1 MNIQALMQQAQT
13 MQKKVEAN
21 VETAKK
27 DLANKYFSLYL
38 CSSLPKGR
46 QVL

>member
-21 VETAKK
+21 VENAKK
-27 DLANKYFSLYL
+27 SLRIKKYKL
-38 CSSLPKGR
+38 KR
-46 QVL
+46 AVVW

>member
-21 VETAKK
+21 VENAKK
-27 DLANKYFSLYL
+27 SWPTKKYKQKQAVVWSKSL
-38 CSSLPKGR
+38 
-46 QVL
+46 

>member
-21 VETAKK
+21 VETAKR
-27 DLANKYFSLYL
+27 AW
-38 CSSLPKGR
+38 
-46 QVL
+46 Q